1 MMGLILAN
9 IKFSKTELSK
19 MIQSGGI
26 IGKLIHGAGETLLR
40 AGVEGI
46 KRRVKKS

>member
-26 IGKLIHGAGETLLR
+26 IGKLIHGVGETLLR